1 MNTPLSLA
9 RIAPSLAIPLE
20 YCFMVQVL
28 VSIGPQPFAD
38 NGTKPLTAACFLP
51 IMLSNRCSPSYD
63 DRSLD
68 YN

>member
-1 MNTPLSLA
+1 MDTSLSLA

-28 VSIGPQPFAD
+28 VSIEPHTCSC
-38 NGTKPLTAACFLP
+38 NGTAPLAAARFLP

-63 DRSLD
+63 DRSFE